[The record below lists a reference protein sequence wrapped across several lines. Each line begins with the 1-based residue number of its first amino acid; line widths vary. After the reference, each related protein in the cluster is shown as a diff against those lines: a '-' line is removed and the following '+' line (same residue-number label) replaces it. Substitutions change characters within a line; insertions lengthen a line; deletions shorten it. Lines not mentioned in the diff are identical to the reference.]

1 MKDRTGTNMEE
12 CILIEVEAT
21 DADQLLR
28 SLNIPEDDIY
38 VELTPD
44 VKLFH
49 SGTELRRG
57 GSEVFPYW

>member
-28 SLNIPEDDIY
+28 SLNRPEDDIY
-38 VELTPD
+38 VELTPG

-57 GSEVFPYW
+57 GSEVFPY